1 MSVMAVGPAL
11 DIDGPLPEAP
21 EHSLLLTPG
30 VLRGRD
36 ATRVLN
42 GVNVDG
48 YPTGCPS
55 LWEPCSDGTFRI
67 KEEETGTIPGDRFDP
82 FVVYQPVM
90 CSGIGLGNG
99 NARKLSDRI
108 ETVLDATVSSG
119 VEQAIAGGIDAGT
132 NPFIG
137 DGDVSKPLG
146 NTAVSPQVALGTL
159 ENEIARTCRKGMI
172 LATPA
177 TITSYGAFP
186 LDPDRPLVTAAG
198 TPVVSASGVVDL
210 DTPQLPE
217 TSGTQDWM
225 LASGPIHVYLG
236 PIEARDIEESLDR
249 SDNTVVFRAE
259 RWVVAFWDKAFQA
272 AVKVDWSL

>member
-1 MSVMAVGPAL
+1 MSVIAVGPAL

-21 EHSLLLTPG
+21 EHSLILTPG

-36 ATRVLN
+36 NTRVLN

-48 YPTGCPS
+48 YPAGCPS
-55 LWEPCSDGTFRI
+55 LWEPCAEGTFRL
-67 KEEETGTIPGDRFDP
+67 KSEEGSIPGGRFDP

-90 CSGIGLGNG
+90 CSGLGLGNG
-99 NARKLSDRI
+99 NAQKLSDRI
-108 ETVLDATVSSG
+108 EQVLDATVSAG
-119 VEQAIAGGIDAGT
+119 VEQAIAGGIEES
-132 NPFIG
+132 NNSFIG
-137 DGDVSKPLG
+137 DGSVNVISSV
-146 NTAVSPQVALGTL
+146 AVSPKTALGML
-159 ENEIARTCRKGMI
+159 ENAIARTCRKGMI

-177 TITSYGAFP
+177 TLTS
-186 LDPDRPLVTAAG
+186 LDPFPDDPGSPIITNAG
-198 TPVVSASGVVDL
+198 TPVVSATGIVDL
-210 DTPQLPE
+210 DTPTLPE

-272 AVKVDWSL
+272 AVKVDWAL

>member
-36 ATRVLN
+36 NTRVLN

-48 YPTGCPS
+48 YPAGCPS
-55 LWEPCSDGTFRI
+55 LWEPCSDGTMRI

-82 FVVYQPVM
+82 FVAYQPVI

-99 NARKLSDRI
+99 NAKKLSDRI
-108 ETVLDATVSSG
+108 EQVLDATVSSA
-119 VEQAIAGGIDAGT
+119 VESAIAGGVDGGN

-137 DGDVSKPLG
+137 DGDVDVISAAP
-146 NTAVSPQVALGTL
+146 VSPQVALGLL
-159 ENEIARTCRKGMI
+159 ENAIARTCRKGMI

-186 LDPDRPLVTAAG
+186 LDPERPLVTAAG
-198 TPVVSASGVVDL
+198 TPVVSAGGLVDL
-210 DTPQLPE
+210 DTPALPE

-236 PIEARDIEESLDR
+236 PIEARDIEEALDR
-249 SDNTVVFRAE
+249 ADNTVVFRAE